1 MEKQLDE
8 VEFNE
13 IKKRVIKEYNHTI
26 HEMRKE
32 KEMYMRKIEDI
43 QQEINEIEKNKYD
56 YCKRTGGHTMK
67 TEREQ
72 CMYGELFTYCEICKL
87 GSF

>member
-13 IKKRVIKEYNHTI
+13 TKKHVIEEYNDTI
-26 HEMRKE
+26 NEMKKE
-32 KEMYMRKIEDI
+32 KEMYLRKIEYI
-43 QQEINEIEKNKYD
+43 QHQISEIEKNKQQ
-56 YCKRTGGHTMK
+56 YCKRTGGHNWVS
-67 TEREQ
+67 EREQ

-87 GSF
+87 GN